1 MRILQVINSLETGGA
16 ERLVTDLVLGLKG
29 RGHELWV
36 HTLSGG
42 EPELARQLASEGV
55 GMSRGAGGSVYSPG
69 RIPEICGALRAFR
82 PEIVHVHLAPA
93 LYWVVGALWLAG
105 AACSAG
111 TATATGLTGT
121 PGAAAGTGAA
131 GATASGVWGGRL
143 RHSRIPLVTTEHTTT
158 TRRMGKRWLKP
169 VEKLLYT
176 RVDSLVCPG
185 PASVR
190 AVARWLDLPEPSE
203 RCGEGEGSRFR
214 IIPNGVNLA
223 RFKTAR
229 SAPDLVARLQGRRGI
244 VMAARFTKAKDHA
257 TAIQAMQFLPED
269 TVLVLA
275 GDGETRSAM
284 EALAAQT
291 EFSGKDR
298 ILFLGTRNDMP
309 EVFKACSAALQ
320 SSFWEGFAIS
330 VIEAL
335 ASGLPL
341 AASDLPGIRDAADD
355 SAFYFEPGNPEACA
369 CALSAALDSDTGWKM
384 AGSAR
389 AEKLDME
396 RCIDAHEDLY
406 RELTG

>member
-16 ERLVTDLVLGLKG
+16 ERLVTDLALGLKG

-69 RIPEICGALRAFR
+69 RIPEICGALRECR

-93 LYWVVGALWLAG
+93 LYWVVGAFG
-105 AACSAG
+105 M
-111 TATATGLTGT
+111 
-121 PGAAAGTGAA
+121 
-131 GATASGVWGGRL
+131 SGKSRSG
-143 RHSRIPLVTTEHTTT
+143 RIPLVTTEHTTT
-158 TRRMGKRWLKP
+158 TRRMEKKWLKP

-185 PASVR
+185 LASAR

-214 IIPNGVNLA
+214 IIPNGVKLA
-223 RFKTAR
+223 RFRDAAGASDILSR
-229 SAPDLVARLQGRRGI
+229 IQGRRAI
-244 VMAARFTKAKDHA
+244 VMAARFTKAKDHG
-257 TAIQAMQFLPED
+257 TAIRAMEFLPRD

-275 GDGETRSAM
+275 GDGETRVEA
-284 EALAAQT
+284 EALAIRTGLAG
-291 EFSGKDR
+291 EDR
-298 ILFLGTRNDMP
+298 VFFLGARNDMP
-309 EVFKACSAALQ
+309 EVFRACSAALQ
-320 SSFWEGFAIS
+320 SSFWEGFSLS

-335 ASGLPL
+335 ASGLPV
-341 AASDLPGIRDAADD
+341 AASDVPGIRDAAGD
-355 SAFYFEPGNPEACA
+355 SAFYFEPGNPRACA
-369 CALSAALDSDTGWKM
+369 AALSAALDADSRWKM

-396 RCIDAHEDLY
+396 RCIVAHEALY